1 MTKAIAYYRVST
13 SSQSTENQKVALREV
28 VARQGW
34 NLVTELEDFGISGT
48 TNDRPAFTKL
58 NQMVARK
65 ECDLVVV
72 WSLDRLGRSMEDLI
86 RFLNDLQKSGIDLY
100 SHTQAIN
107 TQTSMGR
114 MVFGILASLSQW
126 ENEFRR
132 ERIIAGLDRAK
143 KEGKKLGR
151 PTNVNDAVRASVS
164 VMRSKGYSIV
174 QIAKTLKIGV
184 GTTRNILAIA

>member
-34 NLVTELEDFGISGT
+34 NLVAELEDFGISAT